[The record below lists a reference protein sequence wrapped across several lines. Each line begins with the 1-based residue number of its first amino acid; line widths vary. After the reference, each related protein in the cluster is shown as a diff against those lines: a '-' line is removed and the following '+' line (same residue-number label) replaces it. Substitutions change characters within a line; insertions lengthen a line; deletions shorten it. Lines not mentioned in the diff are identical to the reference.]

1 MRDRDLDELIRTMAD
16 FERFREAIDI
26 FRKMSTSPHFETFL
40 TLPAYRK
47 IV

>member
-1 MRDRDLDELIRTMAD
+1 LAHVAEEVGPEAYKRDH
-16 FERFREAIDI
+16 FREAVDI

-40 TLPAYRK
+40 TLRAYRK

>member
-1 MRDRDLDELIRTMAD
+1 MERVAQEVGAETYKNG
-16 FERFREAIDI
+16 RFREAIDI

>member
-1 MRDRDLDELIRTMAD
+1 MERVAGEVGA
-16 FERFREAIDI
+16 EAYKKGRFRDAIDI

-40 TLPAYRK
+40 TLPAYKK